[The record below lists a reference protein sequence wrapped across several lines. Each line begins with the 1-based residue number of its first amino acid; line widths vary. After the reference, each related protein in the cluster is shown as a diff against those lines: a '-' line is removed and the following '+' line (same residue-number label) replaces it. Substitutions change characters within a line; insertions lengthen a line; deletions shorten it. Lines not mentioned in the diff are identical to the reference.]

1 MICLSFFGLEFFFE
15 MSKKAWIIS
24 MYLLLVIGHVK
35 SPRMGS
41 KCETSQTTD
50 FKSAGNDILS
60 LIGGNGDTISNSNA
74 EIKQKSSFKS
84 LVPPPPTR
92 VSCGSG
98 SSTGGSLSSA
108 GMFWWKVFWISF
120 HVFKV
125 CVIKGV
131 LPPHHTTSFQS
142 HKWRQTK

>member
-1 MICLSFFGLEFFFE
+1 MVPDNNS
-15 MSKKAWIIS
+15 
-24 MYLLLVIGHVK
+24 YLLFVIGHAK

-84 LVPPPPTR
+84 LVPPPPPR

-108 GMFWWKVFWISF
+108 GMF
-120 HVFKV
+120 
-125 CVIKGV
+125 
-131 LPPHHTTSFQS
+131 
-142 HKWRQTK
+142 